1 MATRETLKEDGGKSS
16 SSSSRPR
23 PSSMAAVK
31 TAAAIIAS
39 KNPAAP
45 MSSAPTPPNHPAPV
59 STPTP
64 TPTPSSSQ
72 KQQLVVAKQSHEPLP
87 PLSAG
92 APRTLLSL
100 QSKIPAASMQ
110 QIPAMPKTKP
120 KNNAVNTATNVD
132 NNQDTI
138 QHLRSG
144 KWTIE
149 EELYANILI
158 QLFEEGRVDKF
169 EHINDGDNNNSNS
182 NNSEEETQ
190 QQTPTFKITNGMTL
204 RAYLSR
210 KLFCSPMRISKKFA
224 GKGIGK
230 LVYTSQSPS
239 TYYHQRQRQA
249 QIFPFSSSTPIISN
263 NMNIHAHSLPSV
275 ASHWSQMKLA
285 ESNFLR
291 VAFPNGGGP
300 MNVVCMLSSAS
311 FVDSI
316 VYAQYFLQ
324 V

>member
-1 MATRETLKEDGGKSS
+1 MATREILKEDGGKSA
-16 SSSSRPR
+16 SSRPC
-23 PSSMAAVK
+23 PIPMAAVK

-39 KNPAAP
+39 KTSAASMP
-45 MSSAPTPPNHPAPV
+45 SAPSLQNLWAPV
-59 STPTP
+59 STSTS
-64 TPTPSSSQ
+64 TTPSSQ
-72 KQQLVVAKQSHEPLP
+72 NQQHVVAKQSHELLP

-100 QSKIPAASMQ
+100 QSILPAASMQ
-110 QIPAMPKTKP
+110 QIPAIPKTKP
-120 KNNAVNTATNVD
+120 KNNTISIATTVD
-132 NNQDTI
+132 YNQDTI

-158 QLFEEGRVDKF
+158 QLFEEGRIDEF
-169 EHINDGDNNNSNS
+169 EHAIGGDNNSNNNS
-182 NNSEEETQ
+182 NNSEEQT
-190 QQTPTFKITNGMTL
+190 QQTPPFKITNGMTL

-239 TYYHQRQRQA
+239 STYYHQRQRQA
-249 QIFPFSSSTPIISN
+249 QIFPFSSSRPIISN
-263 NMNIHAHSLPSV
+263 TNIHAHSLPS
-275 ASHWSQMKLA
+275 ASHWNKLKQA

-291 VAFPNGGGP
+291 VAFPHGGGP
-300 MNVVCMLSSAS
+300 MNVVRRLSSAS
-311 FVDSI
+311 FGSI
-316 VYAQYFLQ
+316 VYVLYFLP